1 MSATLDT
8 VSTTH
13 PEGVRGEDADM
24 DWKIELIFVP
34 VTDVDR
40 AKEFYERIGFNAD
53 HDQAPF
59 EGLRFVQ
66 MTPPG
71 SACSIAFGEGL
82 GIDLE
87 PGRQNTIQ
95 VVVPDADEA
104 LAHLQSVGVKA
115 SGVDDQAWGRFVTF
129 DDPDGNSW
137 TLQQLPVAR

>member
-1 MSATLDT
+1 
-8 VSTTH
+8 
-13 PEGVRGEDADM
+13 M
-24 DWKIELIFVP
+24 DWKIELILVP

-40 AKEFYERIGFNAD
+40 AKEFYERIGFHAD
-53 HDQAPF
+53 HDQVPF
-59 EGLRFVQ
+59 DGLRFVQ

-71 SACSIAFGEGL
+71 SACSIAFGTGL

-104 LAHLQSVGVKA
+104 LAQLRAAGAEA
-115 SGVDDQAWGRFVTF
+115 SGVDEQAWGRFVTF

-137 TLQQLPVAR
+137 TLQELPKRD